1 MLLSTLAAPLF
12 GQTASSAP
20 PERQYYEL
28 RWFYLRNGSHAPRM
42 MDLLQHQ
49 WAPAAQRTGVQA
61 RGFFQASIGDLS
73 PSILMLSAFSSAD
86 EAAGSFDRM
95 MGDSEFA
102 SAYAKAHSPEPAF
115 ERMEATLLRAFSG
128 MPTMQPPP
136 PAKGGGARIFE
147 LRTYQSNSMLSLR
160 TKLDM
165 FNGGEIGIFQRLGM
179 MPVFFGEAVFGRDL
193 PHLTYMLSYE
203 NLAARERVWKAFIAD
218 AEFTK
223 LRSKPGYSDAEI
235 VSNISNAILSPTS
248 FSSIR

>member
-1 MLLSTLAAPLF
+1 MQIAGSNSVQSSVHSSVNMERRQMLLSTLAAPLF

-95 MGDSEFA
+95 MGIPNSLPPTRRRILRSRPL
-102 SAYAKAHSPEPAF
+102 SAWKRRCCARFRGCQPCSRHH
-115 ERMEATLLRAFSG
+115 RLR
-128 MPTMQPPP
+128 
-136 PAKGGGARIFE
+136 
-147 LRTYQSNSMLSLR
+147 
-160 TKLDM
+160 
-165 FNGGEIGIFQRLGM
+165 
-179 MPVFFGEAVFGRDL
+179 V
-193 PHLTYMLSYE
+193 
-203 NLAARERVWKAFIAD
+203 AARGF
-218 AEFTK
+218 
-223 LRSKPGYSDAEI
+223 
-235 VSNISNAILSPTS
+235 SNCALTNRT
-248 FSSIR
+248 RC